1 MSCVVFITVRSVSTR
16 LPKKTLRKINGKP
29 LIQNLVERLSKIH
42 SVKEVIVCTTI
53 EKSDNELVEFLQKIG
68 VKTFRGSSMDILGR
82 LHQAALKWKLQHFIV
97 VEGDD
102 LFCDSD
108 LIEKTCKFLKKS
120 NYEFIYWKNLPLG
133 ATPLGIK
140 TKPLFQLIKK
150 FSTKNVETGWGD
162 FIIKSGVFKIG
173 ALKQKDCRLERPEI
187 RLTIDYPEDLQLAR
201 KLIKNLP
208 INFSLLDI
216 IKILDENNEWQKIN
230 EKVKQKYR
238 KNFTSKTKSL

>member
-1 MSCVVFITVRSVSTR
+1 MSCVVFITVRSASTR

-53 EKSDNELVEFLQKIG
+53 EKSDNELVKYLQKIG
-68 VKTFRGSSMDILGR
+68 VKTFRGSSTDILGR
-82 LHQAALKWKLQHFIV
+82 LYQAALKWKLKHFIV

-108 LIEKTCKFLKKS
+108 LIKKTCQLLKKS

-133 ATPLGIK
+133 VTSFGIK
-140 TKPLFQLIKK
+140 TKPLFKLIKK
-150 FSTKNVETGWGD
+150 FSTKNVETGWGS
-162 FIIKSGVFKIG
+162 FILKSGVFKVG
-173 ALKQKDCRLERPEI
+173 ALKQDDYRLERPDI

-201 KLIKNLP
+201 KIIKNLP

-216 IKILDENNEWQKIN
+216 ISILDENNEWLKIN
-230 EKVKQKYR
+230 ENMKQKYW